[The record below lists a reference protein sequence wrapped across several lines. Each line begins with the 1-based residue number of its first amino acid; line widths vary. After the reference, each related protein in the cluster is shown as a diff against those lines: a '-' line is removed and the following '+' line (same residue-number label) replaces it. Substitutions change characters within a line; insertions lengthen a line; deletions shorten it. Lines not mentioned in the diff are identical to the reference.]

1 MLDEIICSIP
11 YSSRKNGISHFFIEP
26 TGEYDKSGGEIN
38 WGGKVGYIR
47 ISIVQKYH
55 TYKIKAEN
63 VIIEE
68 LSEPD
73 GSGYIQIDR
82 EEVASELNNFLDKRF
97 R

>member
-55 TYKIKAEN
+55 TYKIKAED
-63 VIIEE
+63 VKREK
-68 LSEPD
+68 LDEPD
-73 GSGYIQIDR
+73 GDSYIQIDD
-82 EEVASELNNFLDKRF
+82 ETVAFELNNYLDKRF